1 MCNAGA
7 GSLNSGCVWNP
18 GKQQWIYFMVL
29 DVVFSNELLVESAII
44 RLSSLDAAKCFSVWR
59 TICLSSVS
67 SSSSVMVR
75 S

>member
-29 DVVFSNELLVESAII
+29 DVVFSNELLVESG
-44 RLSSLDAAKCFSVWR
+44 DNPVVFP
-59 TICLSSVS
+59 
-67 SSSSVMVR
+67 
-75 S
+75 